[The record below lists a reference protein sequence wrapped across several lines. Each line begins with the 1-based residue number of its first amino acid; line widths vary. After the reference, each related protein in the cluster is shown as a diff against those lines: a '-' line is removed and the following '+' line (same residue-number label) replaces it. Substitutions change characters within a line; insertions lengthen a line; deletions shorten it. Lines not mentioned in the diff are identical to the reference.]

1 MLPVIVMPTYNE
13 IENIE
18 SIVRE
23 ILALDCGVNLL
34 IVDDNSPDGTGQ
46 TADRLAAEFEEVRV
60 EHRAAKQGLGTA
72 YKHGFEVALG
82 MGADY
87 IFEMDA
93 DFSHDP
99 SYIQRML
106 CAIEEHDVVIG
117 SRYTEGG
124 GTRNWSI
131 LRKFISRGGSFYTRL
146 MTGIKVHDTTSG
158 FRCHRRKVL
167 EKIDFSRISASGY
180 GFQVE
185 MAYVCTIMG
194 FDVYELPII
203 FTDRRVG
210 ESKMSKSIV
219 WEAMWMVGGLRRKYR
234 DLRTADQVPG
244 THC

>member
-18 SIVRE
+18 KIARE
-23 ILALDCGVNLL
+23 ILALDCGAQLL
-34 IVDDNSPDGTGQ
+34 IVDDNSPDGTGEA
-46 TADRLAAEFEEVRV
+46 ADRLASESEMVHV

-72 YKHGFEVALG
+72 YKHGFQVALG

-99 SYIQRML
+99 RYVPQML
-106 CAIEEHDVVIG
+106 SAIEQHDIVIG
-117 SRYTEGG
+117 SRYVEGG

-131 LRKFISRGGSFYTRL
+131 IRKFISRGASAYTRL
-146 MTGIKVHDTTSG
+146 LTRVKVHDTTSG
-158 FRCHRRKVL
+158 FRCYRRDVL
-167 EKIDFSRISASGY
+167 ERIDFSRVSASGY

-185 MAYVCTIMG
+185 MTYVCEVMG
-194 FDVYELPII
+194 FDIFELPII

-210 ESKMSKSIV
+210 QSKMSKDIM
-219 WEAMWMVGGLRRKYR
+219 WEAMWMVAGLKKKYG
-234 DLRTADQVPG
+234 DLRPVGDG
-244 THC
+244 S